1 MYKIIF
7 YKDRKGYNEVEE
19 YIKELASKRKED
31 KNSRIKLTKITN
43 YMDLLAKNGLNLGEP
58 YIKHLENNIWELRA
72 LRDRILF
79 AYIENNKF
87 IILSKF
93 MKTTQKTPKKEIK
106 RAINLFRDYKRGR
119 KE

>member
-79 AYIENNKF
+79 VYI
-87 IILSKF
+87 
-93 MKTTQKTPKKEIK
+93 
-106 RAINLFRDYKRGR
+106 
-119 KE
+119 